1 MKQAMSSNARKPASS
16 RIIGL
21 ILALCICILMSG
33 LIVQAQLM
41 NVQVAFYK
49 TALAYCY
56 QNDCTELN
64 DTELNQADSQ
74 NTNGE
79 ASAL

>member
-1 MKQAMSSNARKPASS
+1 MKQAMSSNARKSTGS

-21 ILALCICILMSG
+21 TLALCICILMSG
-33 LIVQAQLM
+33 LIVQARLM

-56 QNDCTELN
+56 QNDCTEL
-64 DTELNQADSQ
+64 DQADSQ